1 MVSGKYLGAVQRG
14 LIAYD
19 FPNRMT
25 REDQALISGPSVNS
39 SFTSNNMT
47 EWFHNTTW
55 YYMDW
60 TTGVCQTT
68 DFGWGQVRP
77 DFMIASGYPLER
89 GPPTFIDVYTTK
101 EPLRRDYVN
110 VSWIQVDGS
119 AGFGGPPRSALRA
132 LDRRQHPH
140 SQAWR
145 RPHHLQAERSRC
157 QRPLPVTT

>member
-101 EPLRRDYVN
+101 EPLRRDFVN

-119 AGFGGPPRSALRA
+119 AGFGGPPRTSLFEWY
-132 LDRRQHPH
+132 LDKDDVPRRMRMP
-140 SQAWR
+140 SS
-145 RPHHLQAERSRC
+145 LSSDLMVDLSEF
-157 QRPLPVTT
+157 TK